1 MIMAG
6 VGNLGPCVKLLIV
19 VVLVLSASDGSDA
32 SRPLKGEAVA
42 PTGAG
47 GQHISSNGL
56 LASVKLA
63 VVSKASAGASGCTW
77 DPNNGGHCP

>member
-1 MIMAG
+1 MAG
-6 VGNLGPCVKLLIV
+6 VGKLGPYVKLLVV
-19 VVLVLSASDGSDA
+19 VVLVVSASDGTDA
-32 SRPLKGEAVA
+32 SRPLKGEAVVA

-47 GQHISSNGL
+47 GQHSSSNGI

>member
-1 MIMAG
+1 MAG
-6 VGNLGPCVKLLIV
+6 VGKPGPCVKLLIV

-42 PTGAG
+42 LAGAG
-47 GQHISSNGL
+47 GQRISSNGL

-63 VVSKASAGASGCTW
+63 VVSKSSAGASGCTW